1 MSAAVTVQGNEDRTH
16 IALSDV
22 AQDSVQLR
30 GIVRGLVVL
39 CHPLPD
45 GAHATPT
52 PRPRLRHAPR
62 GYGARALTEQLCP
75 IPSRHA
81 HQLVLPTRVEAE
93 VRCDVVHDT
102 VECAPRVV
110 AGFVLMSAMPMTS
123 ITLTA

>member
-16 IALSDV
+16 ITLSDV

-52 PRPRLRHAPR
+52 PRPRLRHASLRVATAPAHSLNNFVPSLPATR
-62 GYGARALTEQLCP
+62 ISSSSPPGWKRRYGVILYTIPLNALHASSRDLC
-75 IPSRHA
+75 
-81 HQLVLPTRVEAE
+81 
-93 VRCDVVHDT
+93 
-102 VECAPRVV
+102 
-110 AGFVLMSAMPMTS
+110 
-123 ITLTA
+123 